1 MGLAP
6 PDQSC
11 ICLLKCYYEQGIKAC
26 VNLFSHLISVPEI
39 PFSLDGASANKIYP
53 DEVGSEA
60 NEEDTYCTTGF
71 IADSSVNMRD
81 DHFLNNIDLDGN
93 DIDDNFHD
101 NDNDD
106 INANNSSGINDY
118 DIDNDSFADDIV
130 DDDIDDINLNDML
143 YTLQYFCSFLQHAS

>member
-1 MGLAP
+1 M
-6 PDQSC
+6 
-11 ICLLKCYYEQGIKAC
+11 
-26 VNLFSHLISVPEI
+26 
-39 PFSLDGASANKIYP
+39 
-53 DEVGSEA
+53 GSEA
-60 NEEDTYCTTGF
+60 NEEDTYRTTGF
-71 IADSSVNMRD
+71 IADSSVNTRD

-118 DIDNDSFADDIV
+118 DIDNDSFTDDIV